1 MAEQRPKIEFVDN
14 VQVDVTMKFGEPFRQ
29 GENNGRPWYLW
40 TVVNEDGDDASLFAD
55 EPLQML
61 LEAADI
67 ERGDEVSI
75 KPVKTTKAEP
85 RTYHVWCN
93 NQAVSLTGDATPQQE
108 PQQEQRQE
116 PQQEPQQEQR
126 QEPQQEPQQEQQQEP
141 PKAVP
146 QKRPGDLTYS
156 DRVNLMGACIQDAAL
171 IWANGKK
178 QTVADSSRA
187 IAAIANTLYIDC
199 RKDRSLT
206 VPDYSEPDTS
216 GVTSDPGIQE
226 GDPGHGEP
234 PNPGTDDDDDL
245 PF

>member
-75 KPVKTTKAEP
+75 NPVKTTKAEP

-93 NQAVSLTGDATPQQE
+93 NQAVSLTGDATPQQK
-108 PQQEQRQE
+108 
-116 PQQEPQQEQR
+116 PQQEQR

-141 PKAVP
+141 PKAAP
-146 QKRPGDLTYS
+146 QKRDSLTYA
-156 DRVNLMGACIQDAAL
+156 DRVNLMGSCIQDAAL
-171 IWANGKK
+171 IWAAVKTDGDN
-178 QTVADSSRA
+178 SRA
-187 IAAIANTLYIDC
+187 IAAIANTLFIDC

-206 VPDYSEPDTS
+206 APDYSEPDTS

-234 PNPGTDDDDDL
+234 PNPGTENDDDL

>member
-1 MAEQRPKIEFVDN
+1 MAEQRPKIEFIDN

-40 TVVNEDGDDASLFAD
+40 TVKNDAGDDASLFAD

-93 NQAVSLTGDATPQQE
+93 NQAVSLTGDATPQQK
-108 PQQEQRQE
+108 
-116 PQQEPQQEQR
+116 
-126 QEPQQEPQQEQQQEP
+126 PQQEQQQDP

-156 DRVNLMGACIQDAAL
+156 DRVNLMGSCIQDAAL
-171 IWANGKK
+171 IWAAVKTDGDN
-178 QTVADSSRA
+178 SRA
-187 IAAIANTLYIDC
+187 IAAIANTLFIDC
-199 RKDRSLT
+199 RKDRTLT
-206 VPDYSEPDTS
+206 APDYSEPDTS